1 MKQKAKVLFLCTGN
15 SCRSQMAE
23 GWARSLKDS
32 SIEAYSAGTNPQGLN
47 HYAVLVMKEAGV
59 DISNQTSKHIEEL
72 NTIQFDLVVTVCDD
86 VYETC
91 PYFPGKHQ
99 TLHVGFEDPP
109 RIAKTLQENGA
120 TLEEQLNCYRKV
132 RDEIKVFIETLQNP
146 LQEEKNEQKQ

>member
-23 GWARSLKDS
+23 GWARFLKAT

-47 HYAVLVMKEAGV
+47 QYAVMVMKEVGV
-59 DISNQTSKHIEEL
+59 DISNQTSKHIEEVMK
-72 NTIQFDLVVTVCDD
+72 IQFDLVVTVCDD

-91 PYFPGKHQ
+91 PYFPGNHQ

-120 TLEEQLNCYRKV
+120 TLEEQLDSYRKV
-132 RDEIKVFIETLQNP
+132 RDEIKAFVESLQIP
-146 LQEEKNEQKQ
+146 LEESKNE

>member
-23 GWARSLKDS
+23 GWARFLKAT

-47 HYAVLVMKEAGV
+47 QYAVLVMKEVGV
-59 DISNQTSKHIEEL
+59 DISNQTSKHLEEMKK
-72 NTIQFDLVVTVCDD
+72 IQFDLVVTVCDD

-91 PYFPGKHQ
+91 PYFPGNHQ

-120 TLEEQLNCYRKV
+120 TLEEQLDSYRKV
-132 RDEIKVFIETLQNP
+132 RDEIKAFVESLQIP
-146 LQEEKNEQKQ
+146 LEESKNE